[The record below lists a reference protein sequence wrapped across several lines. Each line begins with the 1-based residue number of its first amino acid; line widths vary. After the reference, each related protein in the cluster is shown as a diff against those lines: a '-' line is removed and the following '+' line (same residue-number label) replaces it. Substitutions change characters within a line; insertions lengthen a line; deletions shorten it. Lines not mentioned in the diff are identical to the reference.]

1 MFFTYAHHVPRHP
14 PPGPQLIYNRDSSR
28 YFPDIF
34 IFLFIYFQI
43 CFCHNGPFI
52 KILAVHFV
60 QMPLGHLSRPPRQ
73 STVIPNTTRQV
84 LSAHARVNTPGLR
97 KTVSGGLGG
106 CTKCYLQVCALSPK
120 LHGALQLLPPPGC
133 FQVSSMLAV
142 FPNPICT
149 TWDSSSHIMEHVHT

>member
-1 MFFTYAHHVPRHP
+1 MFQYPHNRRHP

-43 CFCHNGPFI
+43 CFCHNDPFLKNISGPFRTD
-52 KILAVHFV
+52 AVGV
-60 QMPLGHLSRPPRQ
+60 PQQATRQ
-73 STVIPNTTRQV
+73 STVTPNTNRQV

-142 FPNPICT
+142 LPNPICT
-149 TWDSSSHIMEHVHT
+149 TWD